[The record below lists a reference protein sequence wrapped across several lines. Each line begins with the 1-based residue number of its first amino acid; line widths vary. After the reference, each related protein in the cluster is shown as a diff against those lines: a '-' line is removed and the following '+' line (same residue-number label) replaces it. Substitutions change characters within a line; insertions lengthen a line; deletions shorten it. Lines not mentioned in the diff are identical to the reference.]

1 MRKTFVIVAL
11 IAIAGVVH
19 FGTRTRNERVASLRS
34 SASATAPALSLTDLK
49 GERIETASYNGKV
62 VLVNFWAA
70 WCTPC
75 AQEVPQIIAL
85 QERHRAEGLE
95 VIGVSMDDTETA
107 LREFYAKY
115 KMNYPVIPGNAK
127 IAESYGGILGLPTTL
142 LIARDGHVVSRIS
155 GILDFAKLEP
165 QVEELL
171 RER

>member
-1 MRKTFVIVAL
+1 MRKTFIIVAL

-19 FGTRTRNERVASLRS
+19 FGTRSRS
-34 SASATAPALSLTDLK
+34 ARLAPQRMATAPLLSLMDLK
-49 GERIETASYNGKV
+49 GERIETASYKGKV

-75 AQEVPQIIAL
+75 AQEVPQIMAL
-85 QERHRAEGLE
+85 QERHRAQGLE

-107 LREFYAKY
+107 LREFYRKY

-142 LIARDGHVVSRIS
+142 LIARDGRVAARIP

-165 QVEELL
+165 QVVELL
-171 RER
+171 SQDR